1 MRAGDCPYFAKKNC
15 QDFDRTPGI
24 FALQFVVLKD
34 LKGHT
39 CTNKNVL
46 IDSFAPRLTV
56 LLSQTTVAFR
66 QFSTHAPHWK
76 ANAGQ
81 PKPQPFFCWWPMF
94 THGNLVEKN
103 PTFMQLLASMVDTDL
118 LLLEAVP
125 PPNDWSTDRAHVA
138 MVFVAKT
145 WVSPM
150 SCLHLGQWMDV

>member
-1 MRAGDCPYFAKKNC
+1 MQKINNKYGRKRFGCGLATALILPKKDC

-39 CTNKNVL
+39 CTNQNVL

-81 PKPQPFFCWWPMF
+81 PNRNHSFVDGACLRMATSSKGTQRSCNCWFQWW
-94 THGNLVEKN
+94 T
-103 PTFMQLLASMVDTDL
+103 PTCDS
-118 LLLEAVP
+118 
-125 PPNDWSTDRAHVA
+125 
-138 MVFVAKT
+138 
-145 WVSPM
+145 
-150 SCLHLGQWMDV
+150 